1 MIGSSQNMGA
11 PSIQKKQM
19 VMQGKKIVVER
30 FVKQYET
37 LIKKTIRKNNEQV
50 YRDLFKFLSP
60 TTQYQPEARTKM
72 GLTI

>member
-1 MIGSSQNMGA
+1 MI
-11 PSIQKKQM
+11 
-19 VMQGKKIVVER
+19 MQGKKIVVER

-50 YRDLFKFLSP
+50 YRNLFRFLSP
-60 TTQYQPEARTKM
+60 STQCPTEARTKM